1 MRCYVLAG
9 GGSHRM
15 GAPKETL
22 QLGAKTLLQRVT
34 SAAADAFDEVVTVLR
49 TPSSISTWRTVVD
62 DPHGEAAAIF
72 GLHRAL
78 RDAEEH
84 GESRAWI
91 LAVDYPLM
99 STELLAH
106 FRSLFESGDMELL
119 VPVSNGHPQMLCAG
133 YAVGLR
139 PQIESRIATG
149 EFALRGM
156 AAQCR
161 TQFLSEDAI
170 SARFGPDCLRS
181 VNTPEEFQELRKRY
195 EEAHASG

>member
-9 GGSHRM
+9 GGSRRM
-15 GAPKETL
+15 GAPKEML
-22 QLGAKTLLQRVT
+22 RFGPRTLLQRVA
-34 SAAADAFDEVVTVLR
+34 SAAAGAFDEVITVLR
-49 TPSSISTWRTVVD
+49 TPSSISSWRTIVD

-91 LAVDYPLM
+91 LAVDYPLI
-99 STELLAH
+99 SAELLAH
-106 FRSLFESGDMELL
+106 FRSLFESGDVELL
-119 VPVSNGHPQMLCAG
+119 APVSNGHPQMLCAG
-133 YAVGLR
+133 YAVSLR
-139 PQIESRIATG
+139 ARIESRIARG

-161 TQFLSEDAI
+161 SRFLAEEAI